1 MIRKYEKEI
10 VIPENHIN
18 ELVGRACLFFVKSYP
33 KDSDSI
39 WWKIPDAFKVV
50 VEEAYRRGFA
60 EGSGIKEVDP
70 KGCDK

>member
-10 VIPENHIN
+10 SVPENHEN
-18 ELVGRACLFFVKSYP
+18 ELVGRACLFFANSYP

-39 WWKIPDAFKVV
+39 WWKIPEAFKQVIG
-50 VEEAYRRGFA
+50 EAYRRGFA
-60 EGSGIKEVDP
+60 EGAGIKEVDG